1 MSRWPPSTRAA
12 ASSASGWAT
21 DEVTVHIVAERLPLD
36 AVAEAVRFAT
46 RLALSSLGDSRAV
59 AVAIDDLDVAS
70 LPGRGYQLM
79 RVFNRL
85 FLLVL
90 GVALAAAGV
99 LVVIEAA
106 WAWAGSGFVGAPVGQ
121 WLATFKATPWSAP
134 IVIAISVAVAAA
146 GLVLV
151 VLEVRPQRKRHAV
164 FATGSG
170 EWLLLRRSTE
180 GHLQRRLAA
189 QSPPTGSRSA

>member
-1 MSRWPPSTRAA
+1 
-12 ASSASGWAT
+12 
-21 DEVTVHIVAERLPLD
+21 
-36 AVAEAVRFAT
+36 
-46 RLALSSLGDSRAV
+46 
-59 AVAIDDLDVAS
+59 
-70 LPGRGYQLM
+70 M

-85 FLLVL
+85 FLLVM

-106 WAWAGSGFVGAPVGQ
+106 WAWAGSGPVGAPVGQ

-134 IVIAISVAVAAA
+134 IVVAISVAVAAA

-151 VLEVRPQRKRHAV
+151 VAELRPQRKRHAV

-189 QSPPTGSRSA
+189 QVPADGVKVRLTPRTARWRLKVRARAASGSKPALQSAARDELGRLHAPGPSTVEVATSGARRVS